1 MKKSI
6 VSLDSKRKKR
16 IKIYDHTKEIV
27 DQTTGEISRTIHS
40 FTKEANTKDEFVK
53 LYLEN
58 INFLQIL
65 TPAEL
70 KILLYAIKRI
80 DYTNSFSFSSNFIGY
95 FIENKVLSR
104 AAVYRSFKT
113 LVEKQV
119 FLEATSELKKEFEL
133 YGDDIYF
140 IHPDIASKGSFLQL
154 KELKRTI
161 VQTFDFTNLTMKQE
175 LITENK
181 YDEFDNIKNNNKDYE
196 IKSIS
201 HNKKDK
207 EEETEFMVGK
217 KENNSGT
224 IIDVE
229 VEAIQ
234 EPNLFNTTPVDEL
247 STGNILINNKKDDR
261 KIKILEL
268 ELERSRIE
276 LEKANLH
283 KNKGDLSQI
292 DYEYEMAELKMREAK
307 NNLNL
312 EILKSKDNL

>member
-1 MKKSI
+1 MKANI

-16 IKIYDHTKEIV
+16 ITLYDHTKEIV
-27 DQTTGEISRTIHS
+27 DQNTGEVSRTIHS
-40 FTKEANTKDEFVK
+40 FTKETTTKDEFVK

-58 INFLQIL
+58 INYLQIL
-65 TPAEL
+65 SNSEL

-95 FIENKVLSR
+95 FLENKILSR
-104 AAVYRSFKT
+104 SAVYKSFKA

-119 FLEATSELKKEFEL
+119 FLEATDELKKEFEL

-181 YDEFDNIKNNNKDYE
+181 YDELDDVRDNSKDYE

-201 HNKKDK
+201 YDKKDR
-207 EEETEFMVGK
+207 EEKTEFIVGK
-217 KENNSGT
+217 KEDHSDV

-229 VEAIQ
+229 AKDGQE
-234 EPNLFNTTPVDEL
+234 EPNLFNTIPSEL
-247 STGNILINNKKDDR
+247 SSVSNILIDSSKKTDNKIEILK
-261 KIKILEL
+261 LEL
-268 ELERSRIE
+268 EQSQLQ
-276 LEKANLH
+276 LDKANLY
-283 KNKGDLSQI
+283 KNKNELSQVDF
-292 DYEYEMAELKMREAK
+292 DYKLADINMKEAK
-307 NNLNL
+307 IKLTL
-312 EILKSKDNL
+312 ELLKKG